1 MYSKILA
8 THSSYKPMKKRK
20 KESDIKH
27 NRMKSGTF
35 MIILYEHI
43 LSNVTLFVLEY
54 DIKVTCKF
62 FEDRRDNS

>member
-1 MYSKILA
+1 
-8 THSSYKPMKKRK
+8 MKKRK